1 VKNCVFVVDTIFSG
15 RLAMSKPDSD
25 DTIFIDYY
33 SDVLCIWAWIAQAR
47 LEELERQW
55 NGKISIRH
63 RYIDVFGDSHN
74 KISRKWGALD
84 GFEKY
89 ASHVF
94 ESAEKFEHCVVHPDT
109 WNKVRPRSS
118 MQSHL
123 FLKAAGLV
131 AGEDTVAAL
140 ALRIRQAFF
149 VETRDVSELDA
160 LMELA
165 RQNSLNCDALRKA
178 LRNGEAMAAL
188 STDLQDAAALAV
200 RGSPTW
206 VLNEG
211 RQLLYG
217 NVGYRILN
225 ANIDEL
231 LKHPGAEASWC

>member
-1 VKNCVFVVDTIFSG
+1 
-15 RLAMSKPDSD
+15 MSKPNSEDS
-25 DTIFIDYY
+25 ISIDYY

-55 NGKISIRH
+55 DGKVFIRH

-74 KISRKWGALD
+74 KISRKWGAKD

-109 WNKVRPRSS
+109 WNKIRPRSS

-123 FLKAAGLV
+123 FLKAAGVV
-131 AGEDTVAAL
+131 AGEESVAAL
-140 ALRIRQAFF
+140 ALHIRQAFF
-149 VETRDVSELDA
+149 VEARDVSNMDVL
-160 LMELA
+160 LELA
-165 RQNSLNCDALRKA
+165 EQNSLNCDALREI
-178 LRNGEAMAAL
+178 LRSGEAMAAL
-188 STDLQDAAALAV
+188 SADLQNASALAV

-225 ANIDEL
+225 ANIEEL